1 MGIHQHI
8 ADAVRVF
15 PLNKFHEALL
25 LTAFRFRGGG
35 TARLDVQQA
44 HHAKYYTEPGVVH
57 AAPHGMLDGV
67 IMGAMFVKVSAGHRY
82 VFWFLW

>member
-25 LTAFRFRGGG
+25 LTAFRFWGGG
-35 TARLDVQQA
+35 IAWLDVQQA
-44 HHAKYYTEPGVVH
+44 HHAKYYTDPRAVH
-57 AAPHGMLDGV
+57 AVQRGMLDGV
-67 IMGAMFVKVSAGHRY
+67 IMGVMYVKVSTGQRY
-82 VFWFLW
+82 ASWFLW